1 MMANNHG
8 GRLLSLAA
16 LLVVACGALTAS
28 AGPRIVQVIA
38 DDDNH
43 FKMPGMKKPVI
54 TVKAGEVVTLRIV
67 SRKGTD
73 WEKDGT
79 VHSFTINALKDQ
91 GWDLRLKEG
100 THDYTLAAPSEPG
113 EYVVECTVR
122 CGKNHDDMKMKLVVM
137 P

>member
-1 MMANNHG
+1 MLSHRARG
-8 GRLLSLAA
+8 AGRPLLILLVLLSFGLAFA
-16 LLVVACGALTAS
+16 DNPRVLQVVANEYN
-28 AGPRIVQVIA
+28 Q
-38 DDDNH
+38 
-43 FKMPGMKKPVI
+43 FKVPGQKKPVI
-54 TVKAGEVVTLRIV
+54 TVKANEVVRLRIT
-67 SRKGTD
+67 SYKSTD

-100 THDYTLAAPSEPG
+100 TQEFTLVAPSEPG

-122 CGKNHDDMKMKLVVM
+122 CGKGHDDMKMKLIVT